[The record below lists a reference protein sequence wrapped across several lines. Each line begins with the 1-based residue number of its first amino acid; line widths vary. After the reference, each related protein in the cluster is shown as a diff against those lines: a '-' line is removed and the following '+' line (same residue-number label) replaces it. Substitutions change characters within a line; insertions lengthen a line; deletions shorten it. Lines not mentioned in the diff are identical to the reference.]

1 MTDEA
6 EARHFQNVTLPSE
19 AFCTADQTI
28 TRDEWLRRWQLN
40 RPTDDNEA
48 A

>member
-6 EARHFQNVTLPSE
+6 EPRHFQNVTLPSE

-28 TRDEWLRRWQLN
+28 TRDEWLRRWLLTQ
-40 RPTDDNEA
+40 PTEDETA